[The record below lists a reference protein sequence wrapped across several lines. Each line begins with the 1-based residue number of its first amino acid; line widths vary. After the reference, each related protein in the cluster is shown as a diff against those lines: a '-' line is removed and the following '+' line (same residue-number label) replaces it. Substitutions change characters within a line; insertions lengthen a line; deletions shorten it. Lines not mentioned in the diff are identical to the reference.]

1 MCIPILYNCNFTR
14 FLTPSQR
21 GPKKSCVIFIFIVVV
36 DLDLDGNIKTLM
48 NYCGIQLHGEILMK
62 FVLHNLDK
70 NLMQFGNMTE
80 RFYCIYMF
88 IKL

>member
-21 GPKKSCVIFIFIVVV
+21 GPKKSCAIFTFVV
-36 DLDLDGNIKTLM
+36 DLVGNIKNVM

-62 FVLHNLDK
+62 FELHILGK

-80 RFYCIYMF
+80 SLKKI
-88 IKL
+88 